1 MPFVKVVKNKA
12 YFKRFQTKF
21 RRRREGK
28 TDYRARKRLVA
39 QAKNKYN
46 MPKYRLVVRFTNR
59 KVIMQII
66 RATLK
71 GDEVVFS
78 ALSTELRRYGLACGY
93 KNACAAYCTG
103 LLLARRVNSKM
114 QIDTDGRTLA
124 DAYPGNKLDGKVY
137 KCKPAGSRKILYVHD
152 LDWESEKRPFRCNL
166 DVGIKTITTGSKI
179 FAAVK
184 GAADGGLDVPHNFKR
199 FHGYDPKTKKFKPAD
214 FRDRILGADLED
226 YMGALE
232 EKDEG
237 LFAKRFSKYIEA
249 NMHPDDVGDD
259 GFAGH
264 FKTIHES
271 IRADPFKVAG
281 DAPAKQADGKAG
293 KGNGDFVPGPKP
305 ATEVAAWKA
314 NNKYKQ
320 RFTFE
325 ERQARVAAKKAAF
338 SARLGAISQGNPME
352 ADQE

>member
-1 MPFVKVVKNKA
+1 MSYVKVVKNKA

-46 MPKYRLVVRFTNR
+46 MPKYRLTVRFTNR

-71 GDEVVFS
+71 GDEVLFT

-93 KNACAAYCTG
+93 KNAAAAYCTG

-137 KCKPAGSRKILYVHD
+137 KCKPTGSRKVLYVHD

-166 DVGIKTITTGSKI
+166 DVGIKTVTTGSKI
-179 FAAVK
+179 FTAVK

-199 FHGYDPKTKKFKPAD
+199 FHGYDPKTKKFKPSD

-232 EKDEG
+232 EKDSD
-237 LFAKRFSKYIEA
+237 LFEKRFSKYIEA
-249 NMHPDDVGDD
+249 NMHPDDVGDE
-259 GFAGH
+259 GFAGLYSM
-264 FKTIHES
+264 IHES
-271 IRADPFKVAG
+271 IRADPFKPAG
-281 DAPAKQADGKAG
+281 DAPEPKADGKLG

-305 ATEVAAWKA
+305 AAKIAQWKA
-314 NNKYKQ
+314 QNKYKQ
-320 RFTFE
+320 RFTQA
-325 ERQARVAAKKAAF
+325 ERAERVAVKKAAY
-338 SARLGAISQGNPME
+338 SARLGGISQGAPLHE
-352 ADQE
+352 DDE

>member
-1 MPFVKVVKNKA
+1 MSYVKVVKNKA

-59 KVIMQII
+59 KVIMQIV

-71 GDEVVFS
+71 GDEVLFS

-114 QIDTDGRTLA
+114 QIDRDGRTLA
-124 DAYPGNKLDGKVY
+124 DAYEGNKLDGKVY
-137 KCKPAGSRKILYVHD
+137 KCKPVGTKKVLYVHD

-166 DVGIKTITTGSKI
+166 DVGVKTVTTGSKI

-199 FHGYDPKTKKFKPAD
+199 FHGYDPKTKKFKPGD

-232 EKDEG
+232 DQDEEV
-237 LFAKRFSKYIEA
+237 FSKRFSKYIEA
-249 NMHPDDVGDD
+249 GMHPDDVADGD

-264 FKTIHES
+264 FKMIHAS
-271 IRADPFKVAG
+271 IRADPWMKPGA
-281 DAPAKQADGKAG
+281 APERQADGKLG
-293 KGNGDFVPGPKP
+293 KGNGDFIPGPPP
-305 ATEVAAWKA
+305 AEEIARWKA
-314 NNKYKQ
+314 NNKYGQ
-320 RFTFE
+320 RLTRE
-325 ERQARVAAKKAAF
+325 QREARVAAKKAAY

-352 ADQE
+352 EDQ

>member
-1 MPFVKVVKNKA
+1 
-12 YFKRFQTKF
+12 
-21 RRRREGK
+21 
-28 TDYRARKRLVA
+28 
-39 QAKNKYN
+39 
-46 MPKYRLVVRFTNR
+46 
-59 KVIMQII
+59 
-66 RATLK
+66 
-71 GDEVVFS
+71 
-78 ALSTELRRYGLACGY
+78 
-93 KNACAAYCTG
+93 
-103 LLLARRVNSKM
+103 
-114 QIDTDGRTLA
+114 
-124 DAYPGNKLDGKVY
+124 
-137 KCKPAGSRKILYVHD
+137 
-152 LDWESEKRPFRCNL
+152 
-166 DVGIKTITTGSKI
+166 
-179 FAAVK
+179 
-184 GAADGGLDVPHNFKR
+184 
-199 FHGYDPKTKKFKPAD
+199 
-214 FRDRILGADLED
+214 
-226 YMGALE
+226 MGLE

-325 ERQARVAAKKAAF
+325 ERQARVAAK
-338 SARLGAISQGNPME
+338 
-352 ADQE
+352 

>member
-1 MPFVKVVKNKA
+1 MSYVKVVKNKA

-71 GDEVVFS
+71 GDEVLFT
-78 ALSTELRRYGLACGY
+78 ALSTELRRYGLKVGY

-114 QIDTDGRTLA
+114 QIDRDGRTLA
-124 DAYPGNKLDGKVY
+124 DAYAGNKLDGKVY
-137 KCKPAGSRKILYVHD
+137 KCKPVGSRKVLYVHD

-166 DVGIKTITTGSKI
+166 DVGIKTVTTGSKI

-184 GAADGGLDVPHNFKR
+184 GAADGGLDVPHSFKR
-199 FHGYDPKTKKFKPAD
+199 FHGYDPKTKKFKPSD

-226 YMGALE
+226 YMGALQ
-232 EKDEG
+232 DEDEDQ
-237 LFAKRFSKYIEA
+237 FAKRFAKYEEA
-249 NMHPDDVGDD
+249 GMLADDMEN
-259 GFAGH
+259 GFEGF
-264 FKTIHES
+264 FKDIHAA
-271 IRADPFKVAG
+271 IRADPFKPAG
-281 DAPAKQADGKAG
+281 DAPAAQADGRAG
-293 KGNGDFVPGPKP
+293 KGNGDFVPGPPP
-305 ATEVAAWKA
+305 AAEIAKWKA

-320 RFTFE
+320 RLT
-325 ERQARVAAKKAAF
+325 QAQRAERVAAKKAAY

-352 ADQE
+352 EDQL